1 MRRSHRAS
9 ATILGAILAVGV
21 PTGLAL
27 AANEH
32 ARHGIEVS
40 ALAKTNIGG
49 AGGHGADVSDLAKNK
64 TTPTEPQG
72 AAPDA
77 APTTHPAN
85 HGADVS
91 AAARDKSLTGG
102 DHGDQD
108 NHGGAVSPVAHK
120 P

>member
-1 MRRSHRAS
+1 MRRTHRAS
-9 ATILGAILAVGV
+9 ATILGAILALGI

-27 AANEH
+27 AANEN

-40 ALAKTNIGG
+40 ALAKTNISG
-49 AGGHGADVSDLAKNK
+49 AGGHGADVSDLAKSK
-64 TTPTEPQG
+64 TTLNESQG

-77 APTTHPAN
+77 APTTHAAN

-91 AAARDKSLTGG
+91 AVAKDKTLVGG
-102 DHGDQD
+102 KHD
-108 NHGGAVSPVAHK
+108 NHGGAVSPVAH